1 MQEAKTTLTFTGFA
15 GARVKSYDDLKPDA
29 IKPLLIEQFLPTLDA
44 RKRDGRAFTISINL
58 KTAESNT
65 QKEFFPHEVKIT
77 PADLPSMTKITIQD
91 DSLDVF
97 STIDMHYH
105 VEPVSG
111 KGSLL
116 VAFSIDGRTIPVN
129 LIPTSSFPPGYMGV
143 FLFESE
149 MFHSN
154 ADSSRQKL
162 ILPEELQEASLYR
175 VLRREVARCWQ
186 TRFRRSRRRTKR

>member
-1 MQEAKTTLTFTGFA
+1 LKPRDKFHKGIGRLVFLNYFDRVEVISTRDKWLRNFVFKEGFDGNAPLQELGEVQGAKTILTFTGFA

-91 DSLDVF
+91 DSLDAF
-97 STIDMHYH
+97 SSIDMHYH

-111 KGSLL
+111 KGQ
-116 VAFSIDGRTIPVN
+116 GHRTF
-129 LIPTSSFPPGYMGV
+129 TS
-143 FLFESE
+143 
-149 MFHSN
+149 
-154 ADSSRQKL
+154 
-162 ILPEELQEASLYR
+162 
-175 VLRREVARCWQ
+175 
-186 TRFRRSRRRTKR
+186 